1 MKIKILFGRNN
12 EVDYCIQIL
21 FGFCVTINEFY
32 IGLIIYKEI

>member
-1 MKIKILFGRNN
+1 MKVKILFGRDN
-12 EVDYCIQIL
+12 EVDNYVKIL